1 MFRKVGDSVK
11 NKSYIIMVLAISIVA
26 VVILFKYLKVH
37 KDDCCSCCPDNAEY
51 CLDTCCKCKGFLKVE
66 EE

>member
-1 MFRKVGDSVK
+1 
-11 NKSYIIMVLAISIVA
+11 MVLAISVVA